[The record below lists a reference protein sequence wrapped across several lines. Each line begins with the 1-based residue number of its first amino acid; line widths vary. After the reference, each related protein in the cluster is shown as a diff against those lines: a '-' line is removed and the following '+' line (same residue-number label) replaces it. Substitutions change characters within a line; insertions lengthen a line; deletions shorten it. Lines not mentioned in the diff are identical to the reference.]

1 MCGLIDCCRNFT
13 VAVRRRAMMC
23 RLLMFFFIYVTVMTL
38 RFVMVADPTELHELR
53 VNDDADDHKTPTKRL
68 TPSTLDA
75 VDLPGRLSTTSD
87 SNDSVSIVHVVWFF
101 PPRSPLRFHQAL
113 ALMAVQR
120 YARPR
125 KILLWYDAASTPP
138 AGRWWQFAR
147 QSVAHLLP
155 VPYERPTSVFNRT
168 LSVPEHQS
176 DVARLAILEEH
187 GGLYID
193 LDVIVVR
200 PLDSLLHHDVV
211 LGAETPDLLGSGLI
225 LARRPGTEFIRRWRQ
240 SYADK
245 FDDGRWNEHACRVP
259 MMLARRYPDIV
270 HVEWF
275 SMHRPNWDERRWLYT
290 DGRLWDWS
298 GNYAVHLWFRT
309 HPTDVVYDPVS
320 IRNLNTTTG
329 EVLRHIYYGDTRLLP
344 PVAPVPPNTTGF
356 NQTTT

>member
-1 MCGLIDCCRNFT
+1 MCGLIDCCRDLT
-13 VAVRRRAMMC
+13 IAVRHRTVMC
-23 RLLMFFFIYVTVMTL
+23 RLLMFSVVYVAVMTL
-38 RFVMVADPTELHELR
+38 RFVMIANPVELR
-53 VNDDADDHKTPTKRL
+53 VNDSYDDRKTLMKRL

-75 VDLPGRLSTTSD
+75 VDLPGHLSSTS
-87 SNDSVSIVHVVWFF
+87 SANDSVSVVHVVWFF
-101 PPRSPLRFHQAL
+101 PPRTPLRFHEAL

-138 AGRWWQFAR
+138 VGRWWQFAR

-155 VPYERPTSVFNRT
+155 VPYQRPTTVFNRT

-176 DVARLAILEEH
+176 DVARLAILEEQ

-200 PLDSLLHHDVV
+200 PLDSLFHFDVV

-225 LARRPGTEFIRRWRQ
+225 LARRPGAEFIRRWRQ
-240 SYADK
+240 AYADK
-245 FDDGRWNEHACRVP
+245 FDDARWNEHACRVP
-259 MMLARRYPDIV
+259 MTLARRYPGIV

-275 SMHRPNWDERRWLYT
+275 SMHRPNWDERQWLYT
-290 DGRLWDWS
+290 DGWLWDWS
-298 GNYAVHLWFRT
+298 SNYAVHLWFRT

-320 IRNLNTTTG
+320 IRRLNTTTG

-344 PVAPVPPNTTGF
+344 PVDAPNITSFNHTTL
-356 NQTTT
+356 

>member
-1 MCGLIDCCRNFT
+1 MCGLIDCCRNLT
-13 VAVRRRAMMC
+13 LAARRRAVAC
-23 RLLMFFFIYVTVMTL
+23 RLLMFFVVYVTVMTL
-38 RFVMVADPTELHELR
+38 RSAMVASPTDLR
-53 VNDDADDHKTPTKRL
+53 PDDDGDDRESFTKRL
-68 TPSTLDA
+68 TPSTFDA
-75 VDLPGRLSTTSD
+75 ADVRGQLSST
-87 SNDSVSIVHVVWFF
+87 NDSVSVVHVIWFF
-101 PPRSPLRFHQAL
+101 PPRTPLRFHEAL

-147 QSVAHLLP
+147 QSVAHLLT

-176 DVARLAILEEH
+176 DVARLAIIEEH

-193 LDVIVVR
+193 LDVILVR
-200 PLDSLLHHDVV
+200 PLDDLFKFDVV

-225 LARRPGTEFIRRWRQ
+225 LARRPGTEFIRRWRR
-240 SYADK
+240 SYADR
-245 FDDGRWNEHACRVP
+245 FDDSRWNEHACRVP
-259 MMLARRYPDIV
+259 MALARRHPASV

-275 SMHRPNWDERRWLYT
+275 SMHRPNWDERHWLFS

-298 GNYAVHLWFRT
+298 NNYAVHLWFRT
-309 HPTDVVYDPVS
+309 HPPHVVYDPVT
-320 IRNLNTTTG
+320 IRQLNTTTG

-344 PVAPVPPNTTGF
+344 PVDPEQPNTNGC
-356 NQTTT
+356 NRTTP